1 MLEDAM
7 NYPALVRRLLRAV
20 HRPHELERD
29 VFGLALKRA
38 SGEASVRAALQS
50 AIAQAFPDA
59 DVWSVHRTILQRYDL
74 EQRVPR
80 YRAAVEM
87 GLSPRRFYYL
97 HAEAVDLL
105 AHHVAQMMHAHA
117 PEMPFEHLADLLLES
132 DPARAG
138 ALMNGDAANPQA
150 ALKSLYAAI
159 VSNSY
164 RSKTAPPAYAF
175 KGTDA
180 ALAAALHAL
189 QLEQRGRRRD
199 ALRELDIAHER
210 RCDHLGNPSHSV
222 QLAILNARALMASHD
237 GNAGQLCAAARAA
250 HAYPSE
256 MPHGFEDWRTLLAV
270 EAALAL
276 GEPDHALNTLD
287 AALPAAVERGAYR
300 TACLLALC
308 EARALFAKG
317 DLDAASRAARSVALC
332 ARSHADIASAAF
344 LLRARIAL
352 ALGVPLPSPR
362 PPAYSL
368 WDDLYA
374 RALLAR
380 NAGAADEARAV
391 EAEASHL
398 GYSCIAAHAAA
409 TGASVSGD
417 APCAVAAWRV
427 WLQGRDMLQGID
439 FAAAI
444 PARALCADPS
454 AAAAAHELAFSEHP
468 EWPVLKFLT
477 APHTAAHFWSALL
490 AGALEGGS
498 PEAIA
503 PAVSAVLAAPV
514 AAPLPAPAV
523 NGAAGIK
530 AFSAALSYLLPFEE
544 RARFR
549 AGLAALLVY
558 VNARARRA
566 IERERARS
574 VWELSG

>member
-1 MLEDAM
+1 M

-38 SGEASVRAALQS
+38 SGEPSVRAALQS
-50 AIAQAFPDA
+50 AVAQAFPDG
-59 DVWSVHRTILQRYDL
+59 DVWSVHRTILQRFDL

-105 AHHVAQMMHAHA
+105 ARRVEQIMHGRD
-117 PEMPFEHLADLLLES
+117 PEMPFEQLADLLLES

-138 ALMNGDAANPQA
+138 ALLNGDAANAQA
-150 ALKSLYAAI
+150 ALKSLYARI

-164 RSKTAPPAYAF
+164 RSKMPPAHYAF

-180 ALAAALHAL
+180 ALAASLRAL
-189 QLEQRGRRRD
+189 QLEQRGRRGD
-199 ALRELDIAHER
+199 ALRELEIAHEC
-210 RCDHLGNPSHSV
+210 RCDHLGNPSHPA
-222 QLAILNARALMASHD
+222 QLAILNVRALMSSHD
-237 GNAGQLCAAARAA
+237 GNAAALCGVARAA
-250 HAYPSE
+250 HAYPAE
-256 MPHGFEDWRTLLAV
+256 LPHGFEDWRTLLAI

-276 GEPDHALNTLD
+276 GEAEHALETLD

-344 LLRARIAL
+344 LLRARIAI
-352 ALGVPLPSPR
+352 ALEEPLPSAR
-362 PPAYSL
+362 PPAYSV
-368 WDDLYA
+368 WDDLHA

-380 NAGAADEARAV
+380 SAGAADDARAV
-391 EAEASHL
+391 EIEASRL

-409 TGASVSGD
+409 TAASVLGD
-417 APCAVAAWRV
+417 AEQAIAAWSL
-427 WLQGRDMLQGID
+427 WLRGRDMLQGVD
-439 FAAAI
+439 LAATM
-444 PARALCADPS
+444 PARALFADPS
-454 AAAAAHELAFSEHP
+454 ALSAAQDLACSEHAD
-468 EWPVLKFLT
+468 WPVLKFVRT
-477 APHTAAHFWSALL
+477 PQAAAHFWSVLLDAALDRL
-490 AGALEGGS
+490 T
-498 PEAIA
+498 PEALA
-503 PAVSAVLAAPV
+503 PAVNALLTSPV
-514 AAPLPAPAV
+514 AAPLSPPPA

-530 AFSAALSYLLPFEE
+530 SFSTALSYLLPFEE
-544 RARFR
+544 RADFR
-549 AGLAALLVY
+549 RTLAALLGY
-558 VNARARRA
+558 CNARARRA

-574 VWELSG
+574 VLELSG